1 MPPSTSSKRRWI
13 LRVALEVALLL
24 LAFAPLW
31 VPRVRAFLESQVR
44 LEVAVQACALKGEA
58 ESFFCYREV
67 LQRAVKRSGPQ
78 GAAELCGSVEDP
90 TCAQAFGALAPN
102 QSWCAYLRGTYWP
115 GYAFCLVAS
124 CRR

>member
-1 MPPSTSSKRRWI
+1 MT
-13 LRVALEVALLL
+13 ALLL

-31 VPRVRAFLESQVR
+31 VPRFRAFLEGQAS
-44 LEVAVQACALKGEA
+44 LEATVQACAIKSEA

-78 GAAELCGSVEDP
+78 RAAELCGSVEDP
-90 TCAQAFGALAPN
+90 TCARAFGALAPN
-102 QSWCAYLRGTYWP
+102 QSWCAYLREAYWP